1 MDLWGQEKKI
11 VLEPLHSLHSSI
23 ADPNNLQ
30 KYMTM
35 AFRHTQ
41 PSQGKKLS
49 Y

>member
-23 ADPNNLQ
+23 ADPNLQ